1 MILDEATSALDTKS
15 EEYIQDSINKI
26 SQSCTSIIIAHRL
39 STIRHA
45 DRVVVLDNGKII
57 EEGNWESLM
66 ELQGIFYE
74 MVQRQ
79 LFLKEPVNES
89 V

>member
-1 MILDEATSALDTKS
+1 VIEK
-15 EEYIQDSINKI
+15 
-26 SQSCTSIIIAHRL
+26 
-39 STIRHA
+39 
-45 DRVVVLDNGKII
+45 GKIV